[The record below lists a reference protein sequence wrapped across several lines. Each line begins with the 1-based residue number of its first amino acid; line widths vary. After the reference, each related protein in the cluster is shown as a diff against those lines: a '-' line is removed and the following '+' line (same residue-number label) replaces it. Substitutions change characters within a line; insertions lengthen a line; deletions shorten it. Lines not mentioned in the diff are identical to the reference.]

1 MGIYVAPGVYVQEKD
16 VSDII
21 PNLST
26 TVAALVGYST
36 KGDVGDE
43 PVLITSGQQ
52 FIEEYGEPV
61 LGQYFHYSALAFLQN
76 GNRLYCKRVHNGALY
91 GGCSIAK
98 TGGTNYSFV
107 AGESSPVYAA
117 DSNYPNALFYIF
129 GKDPGTWDNDLKV
142 DIVEKS
148 AADYE
153 FTIVVYQKNSDGDY
167 IEVESWDVSRKTKK
181 DGYGNQMYLED
192 KINGFSK
199 YIVVADNTG
208 EADTVLPVYGT
219 SITFAGG
226 TNGNAVSDSDVN
238 LGWDAF
244 ANPDN
249 VDIRILINGGYTSVT
264 VQTKMK
270 TIAEARKD
278 CIAIL
283 DIPYA
288 QLSSVADMVTWRS
301 STQNFNSS
309 YTALYSPW
317 CKVQDDFNDK
327 IVEVPP
333 SGYVAS
339 QYAYNDNV
347 GETWLAPAGFN
358 RGLLN
363 VLGFT
368 NVFTSGERET
378 LYEAQINPLQMFRG
392 RGSVIWGQKTQQTK
406 ASALD
411 RVNVRRLMIVIE
423 KAAANFLQN
432 FIFEPNSATT
442 RFRVTAGLDEYLNQL
457 AAGGA
462 FQQEGGDRGYLVQCD
477 SSNNTP
483 AVIDRNEL
491 HVDLFIK
498 PIRMA
503 EYVQLRAIIT
513 STGASFDE
521 LVARGTLF

>member
-1 MGIYVAPGVYVQEKD
+1 MSIYVAPGVYVKETD
-16 VSDII
+16 VSDIV

-26 TVAALVGYST
+26 TVAALVGYSA
-36 KGDVGDE
+36 KGGVGTE
-43 PVLITSGQQ
+43 PLLITSGQQ

-91 GGCSIAK
+91 GGASIAK

-107 AGESSPVYAA
+107 TGTSVATFSV
-117 DSNYPNALFYIF
+117 DSNYPDSLFQVF
-129 GKDPGTWDNDLKV
+129 GKDPGTWNNDLRV
-142 DIVEKS
+142 GIVAS
-148 AADYE
+148 NPTDYE
-153 FTIVVYQKNSDGDY
+153 FKIVVYQANSDGDY
-167 IEVESWDVSRKTKK
+167 IEVESWDVSRKVQK
-181 DGYGNQMYLED
+181 DGYGNQQYLET

-199 YIVVADNTG
+199 YIVVADNTA
-208 EADTVLPVYGT
+208 EADTVFPVYAAAVDLASG
-219 SITFAGG
+219 S
-226 TNGNAVSDSDVN
+226 NGNAVADADVN
-238 LGWDAF
+238 LGWDTF

-249 VDIRILINGGYTSVT
+249 IDVRILINGGYTSVT
-264 VQTKMK
+264 VQLKMK

-278 CIAIL
+278 CVAVL
-283 DIPYA
+283 DMPYA
-288 QLSSVADMVTWRS
+288 QLGSVADMVTWKS

-309 YTALYSPW
+309 YTALYAPW
-317 CKVQDDFNDK
+317 CKIQDDFNDK
-327 IVEVPP
+327 VVEVPP

-358 RGLLN
+358 RGVLN

-368 NVFTSGERET
+368 NVFTSGERES
-378 LYEAQINPLQMFRG
+378 LYEVGINPCQMFRG

-411 RVNVRRLMIVIE
+411 RVNVRRLLIVIE
-423 KAAANFLQN
+423 KVGSNFLQN
-432 FIFEPNSATT
+432 YLFEANNTTT
-442 RFRVTAGLDEYLNQL
+442 RFRITAGFDEYLGQL

-462 FQQEGGDRGYLVQCD
+462 FQQESGDRGYMVQCD
-477 SSNNTP
+477 EDNNTP

-491 HVDLFIK
+491 QVNLFVK
-498 PIRMA
+498 PVRMA
-503 EYVQLRAIIT
+503 EYIQLRVVVT

-521 LVARGTLF
+521 LVSRGTLF